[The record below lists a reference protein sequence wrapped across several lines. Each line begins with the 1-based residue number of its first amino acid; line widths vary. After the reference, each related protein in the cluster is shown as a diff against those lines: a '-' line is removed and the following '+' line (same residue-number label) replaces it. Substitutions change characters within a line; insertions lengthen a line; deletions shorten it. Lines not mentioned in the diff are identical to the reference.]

1 MDPLIA
7 THWKMLDELHRQ
19 IVDVA
24 APLSDDAL
32 NRQVAGLRNTA
43 GIILR
48 HIAGSERYW
57 IGEVVGGRPAH
68 RRRASEFEHDWVEG
82 ATVWAELARV
92 RALTREVLE
101 ALRPEDLLAVVTVER
116 SGGPAVETKAYAV
129 LHAIQ
134 HAAFHLGQL
143 RYLTR
148 LLGTG

>member
-7 THWKMLDELHRQ
+7 SHWKILDDLHRQ
-19 IVDVA
+19 IVDVV

-32 NRQVAGLRNTA
+32 NRSVPGLRNTA
-43 GIILR
+43 GILLR

-57 IGEVVGGRPAH
+57 IGEIVGGRPAH
-68 RRRASEFEHDWVEG
+68 RRRASEFAHDRIDG
-82 ATVWAELARV
+82 AAVLAELVRV

-101 ALRPEDLLAVVTVER
+101 ELRAPDLLAEVAVER
-116 SGGPAVETKAYAV
+116 SAGPTTETKAYAV
-129 LHAIQ
+129 LHAVQ

-143 RYLTR
+143 RYLVR